1 LNKSFGTQVKAKQ
14 YTEIWAKIIDALL
27 DDFHKFVGQD
37 FQREPEF
44 DLEIKYPHSP
54 SFSRWM

>member
-1 LNKSFGTQVKAKQ
+1 MNPALEQKLWNAGQGEAA

-37 FQREPEF
+37 FQR
-44 DLEIKYPHSP
+44 
-54 SFSRWM
+54 